1 MKKQE
6 QLSLFDDE
14 MLIDKEIVGKEKI
27 EKVDKD
33 EKETITHN
41 RDTQAHHQ
49 ETSFGGNISMSVR
62 EKEMAQVSDTTISE
76 IDPYLLKI
84 RGLLAEMENSFSSEQ
99 QSLLHSTFKQYLQ
112 TLIERRYFTHIDLY
126 FAEFIAGQTN
136 SDNARTWLGY
146 WLLLLLVSR
155 AYGFGHTALPFSFLE
170 RPSAWFVEND
180 DSARLDTICDLLM
193 MVFDEHV
200 FQGQGALSESLL
212 SPISVVRAKS
222 LSEIDLTTAWQPIV
236 EMIDMPLIKT
246 GHGVY
251 LDRNYQQETVII
263 DFFKNIE
270 EMPLTEREICFLKE
284 RLDHY
289 FKVDGEINWQKFAA
303 ANAILNS
310 VSVISGGPGTGK
322 TTTVFKILQT
332 LVDLHHQRTGLD
344 DTKPFTILLA
354 APTGKAAARL
364 SESILGQ
371 VRQLSDAIATEDEAT
386 QLEVRQ
392 QLALIPYKGQTLH
405 RLLMIHPFTRKPKFN
420 HFNPLNF
427 DVLVVDEA
435 SMIDQ
440 QMLVQLMNALPPSG
454 RVIFL
459 GDKDQL
465 SSVEAGAI
473 MHELCVQENYSQQ
486 HFQHLSKLMGQP
498 LIESE
503 FVNPSLPAFNYLS
516 FLKKS
521 YRFKS
526 DSALGDLA
534 KLVNNEGKEKL
545 MPKQQYAEIMALFQK
560 SRELS
565 PQAQCDGNL
574 LQLQSLPMEQQ
585 DLAKIIAVEFKAYLQ
600 ILPRNSGL
608 DFAEKAFTV
617 FNQLGVLSA
626 RRTGEYGALSL
637 NDLIRKTLFPR
648 DAHREFFHGLPI
660 MITHNSVENNL
671 FNGDVGLILNNESG
685 TLSAY
690 FEGVDSA
697 RVFSIH
703 SLPKFEPAFAMTIH
717 KSQGSEFA
725 RILLFLGVEGSA
737 FLTKELFYTGITRAK
752 KGVHIFANDSAL
764 KAALAG
770 RVDRYSFIHTRL
782 REEV

>member
-6 QLSLFDDE
+6 QLSLFEDE
-14 MLIDKEIVGKEKI
+14 IYASKTEDQAIA
-27 EKVDKD
+27 KD
-33 EKETITHN
+33 EKDQPDLIKSSPQQKEIMGALDPLIRIIQHQLSDFGEDFTIAD
-41 RDTQAHHQ
+41 RA
-49 ETSFGGNISMSVR
+49 
-62 EKEMAQVSDTTISE
+62 
-76 IDPYLLKI
+76 
-84 RGLLAEMENSFSSEQ
+84 
-99 QSLLHSTFKQYLQ
+99 LLHKTFKQYLQ
-112 TLIERRYFTHIDLY
+112 TLVDQRYFTHIDLY
-126 FAEFIAGQTN
+126 FAEFIGEQLQEE
-136 SDNARTWLGY
+136 DPRKWLGY
-146 WLLLLLVSR
+146 WFLLLLVSR
-155 AYGFGHTALPFSFLE
+155 AYGLGHTALPYTFLE
-170 RPSAWFVEND
+170 KPENWFVEND
-180 DSARLDTICDLLM
+180 DPARLSTIYALIML
-193 MVFDEHV
+193 VFDLGEL
-200 FQGQGALSESLL
+200 QLPASLTAPLSLSALREALSK
-212 SPISVVRAKS
+212 V
-222 LSEIDLTTAWQPIV
+222 DLKAAWQPIIARV
-236 EMIDMPLIKT
+236 SMPLIRT
-246 GHGVY
+246 EHGIY

-263 DFFKNIE
+263 DFFKKAQAQSLSNDDID
-270 EMPLTEREICFLKE
+270 FVKQ
-284 RLDHY
+284 RLAHY
-289 FKVDGEINWQKFAA
+289 FKTEGEINWQKFAA
-303 ANAILNS
+303 ANAILNN

-332 LVDLHHQRTGLD
+332 LVDLHHQQAGLD
-344 DTKPFTILLA
+344 KSQSFTILLA

-371 VRQLSDAIATEDEAT
+371 VRQLSDEIEAVDEAL
-386 QLEVRQ
+386 QREVRE

-420 HFNPLNF
+420 QFNPLNF

-440 QMLVQLMNALPPSG
+440 QMLVQLINALPKSG

-473 MHELCVQENYSQQ
+473 MHELCEQENYSAD
-486 HFQHLSKLMGQP
+486 HFEKLKQLMNDP
-498 LIESE
+498 FDVTTEYAL
-503 FVNPSLPAFNYLS
+503 VNPQIPAFNYLS

-534 KLVNNEGKEKL
+534 KLVNNDGMEKQAL
-545 MPKQQYAEIMALFQK
+545 AQQYTHIKALFQDSEEALK
-560 SRELS
+560 LE
-565 PQAQCDGNL
+565 
-574 LQLQSLPMEQQ
+574 SLPIAQA
-585 DLAKIIAVEFKAYLQ
+585 DLAKIITAEFKEYMK
-600 ILPRNSGL
+600 ILPHHSGL
-608 DFAEKAFTV
+608 EFAEKAFPI
-617 FNQLGVLSA
+617 FNRLGVLSA
-626 RRTGEYGALSL
+626 RRTGEYGALAL

-671 FNGDVGLILNNESG
+671 FNGDVGLILNNDSG

-703 SLPKFEPAFAMTIH
+703 ALPKFEPAFAMTIH
-717 KSQGSEFA
+717 KSQGSEFE
-725 RILLFLGVEGSA
+725 RILLFLGVESSA

-752 KGVHIFANDSAL
+752 KGVHIFANDGAL

-770 RVDRYSFIHTRL
+770 RVDRYSFIHARL
-782 REEV
+782 QEE

>member
-1 MKKQE
+1 MHKQT
-6 QLSLFDDE
+6 QLSLFDENTLEDTLGKDSLKDNQPSE
-14 MLIDKEIVGKEKI
+14 HREADIVSLKEAVLGQINAI
-27 EKVDKD
+27 ESWNGTPQGDLRK
-33 EKETITHN
+33 
-41 RDTQAHHQ
+41 A
-49 ETSFGGNISMSVR
+49 
-62 EKEMAQVSDTTISE
+62 
-76 IDPYLLKI
+76 L
-84 RGLLAEMENSFSSEQ
+84 
-99 QSLLHSTFKQYLQ
+99 KQYLQ
-112 TLIERRYFTHIDLY
+112 ALVQRRYFTHIDLY
-126 FAEFIAGQTN
+126 FAEFIAGQKKYE
-136 SDNARTWLGY
+136 NAQQYLGY
-146 WLLLLLVSR
+146 SLLLLLVSR
-155 AYGFGHTALPFSFLE
+155 AYGFGHTALPFAFLNT
-170 RPSAWFVEND
+170 PQHWFIEND
-180 DSARLDTICDLLM
+180 DRDRINVIADLLM
-193 MVFDEHV
+193 MAFGEEIIVTE
-200 FQGQGALSESLL
+200 QGDNIALSAVDLRGLWQSILMMV
-212 SPISVVRAKS
+212 SVPLVK
-222 LSEIDLTTAWQPIV
+222 TA
-236 EMIDMPLIKT
+236 
-246 GHGVY
+246 HGLY
-251 LDRNYQQETVII
+251 LDRNFQQETEII
-263 DFFKNIE
+263 HFFKNVKESTLSHE
-270 EMPLTEREICFLKE
+270 EAVFVQK

-289 FKVDGEINWQKFAA
+289 FKIDEEINWQKFAA
-303 ANAILNS
+303 ANALLNN

-332 LVDLHHQRTGLD
+332 LVDLHHYRDGVD
-344 DTKPFTILLA
+344 GSKPFTILLA

-371 VRQLSDAIATEDEAT
+371 IRHLSTEIETEAESVQMMVRK
-386 QLEVRQ
+386 QLE
-392 QLALIPYKGQTLH
+392 LIPYKGQTLH

-440 QMLVQLMNALPPSG
+440 QMLVQLINALPKSG

-465 SSVEAGAI
+465 ASVEAGAI
-473 MHELCVQENYSQQ
+473 MHELCVQENYSQT
-486 HFQHLSKLMGQP
+486 HFQHLQQLLSEP
-498 LIESE
+498 L
-503 FVNPSLPAFNYLS
+503 NQSLLVHPDEPAFNYLS

-534 KLVNNEGKEKL
+534 KLVNDDGERRESTVQYDEMMRLLSETNSELESSESS
-545 MPKQQYAEIMALFQK
+545 KQ
-560 SRELS
+560 
-565 PQAQCDGNL
+565 PQDHVTSSL
-574 LQLQSLPMEQQ
+574 RLQSLPIEQSS
-585 DLAKIIAVEFKAYLQ
+585 LAKIIHSEFKDYLK
-600 ILPRNSGL
+600 ILPRNAGIE
-608 DFAEKAFTV
+608 FAEKAFSV
-617 FNQLGVLSA
+617 FNKLGILSA
-626 RRTGEYGALSL
+626 RRTGEYGALAL

-671 FNGDVGLILNNESG
+671 FNGDIGLILYNETG

-717 KSQGSEFA
+717 KSQGSEFE
-725 RILLFLGVEGSA
+725 RILLFLGTESSA

-752 KGVHIFANDSAL
+752 KSVQIFASEGAL

-782 REEV
+782 REESLGI